1 MLCNAVQCLVAV
13 ASVVCADRPVGD
25 CSCAIV
31 EYSQCVRP
39 LAVGCRS
46 GSSAASTAH
55 LSLTTPSSSYRC
67 RAAQPCTRCIGSAQ
81 LMSACVGPTAS
92 RSFTTHF
99 VMSISIALI
108 VLAIHFIRRIR
119 ISAPI
124 SGATLRWLQIIER
137 LLQQEPRLR
146 PSAQEV
152 LHKYLQP
159 QVRTAAQRSAS
170 QRPRR
175 THAHRRR
182 HESPPQPLAR
192 HAAHLGT
199 AAAPQPHKHED
210 PAAYLPPARSPLDSF
225 SAPHARRALCAA
237 AAPQSERKAQQSN
250 NPLL

>member
-1 MLCNAVQCLVAV
+1 M
-13 ASVVCADRPVGD
+13 RPTG
-25 CSCAIV
+25 
-31 EYSQCVRP
+31 
-39 LAVGCRS
+39 
-46 GSSAASTAH
+46 
-55 LSLTTPSSSYRC
+55 
-67 RAAQPCTRCIGSAQ
+67 
-81 LMSACVGPTAS
+81 S

-119 ISAPI
+119 LSAPK

-159 QVRTAAQRSAS
+159 QVRTAAQCSAS

-210 PAAYLPPARSPLDSF
+210 RRVPSARAISARLFRAACEARTVRSSSAAKRAQSSAKQTSVAVSRGNRPLGG
-225 SAPHARRALCAA
+225 
-237 AAPQSERKAQQSN
+237 
-250 NPLL
+250 